1 MFKPKDVYNNFF
13 FAFSAWVRVQA
24 ILEQHIEKMIRLGA
38 GLVEE
43 GNDPADEGNNPS
55 EEGNDPADEGNN
67 PSEEGNNPAGS
78 EPGHLEPL
86 PLHRLCPV
94 CFAAGVKTLF
104 LCFDGNFQLRTVIP
118 RGGLRLIESRD
129 MFDCRLFVD
138 KTPTDDGG
146 EKVLRFAME
155 RTDLIWFRG
164 KRDPVTISRL
174 PQSLRFPSTT
184 AMLA

>member
-1 MFKPKDVYNNFF
+1 MFKPKDVYNNFL

-43 GNDPADEGNNPS
+43 R
-55 EEGNDPADEGNN
+55 NDPADEGNN

-104 LCFDGNFQLRTVIP
+104 LCFDSNFQLRTVIP

-138 KTPTDDGG
+138 KTPTDDGR

>member
-1 MFKPKDVYNNFF
+1 MFKPKDVYNNFL

-38 GLVEE
+38 GIVEE

-55 EEGNDPADEGNN
+55 EV
-67 PSEEGNNPAGS
+67 GNNPAGS

-174 PQSLRFPSTT
+174 LQSLRFPSTT